1 MAKARK
7 KIDFEDKLK
16 GLEDIV
22 RQLED
27 GELSL
32 EASLT
37 AFEQGVKLTRECQTA
52 LDSAQQK
59 VQLLTTK
66 DSDTQLTDIEPETDT
81 P

>member
-7 KIDFEDKLK
+7 NINFEDKLN

-32 EASLT
+32 EASLS
-37 AFEQGVKLTRECQTA
+37 AFEQGVKLTRECQAA

-59 VQLLTTK
+59 VQLLTAK
-66 DSDTQLTDIEPETDT
+66 DSGTELTDIEPETDA